1 MKLAAMGRT
10 VRTGIA
16 ISMCSL
22 ALGGCAS
29 YSSSFSVIQNDLAD
43 RQYDAALQEIEKQ
56 SITKTDRVLYLLN
69 KGMVLSM
76 KGDFA
81 ASNRALEAAKD
92 EMDRLYATSV
102 SENVLSLTV
111 NDTMVSYAGDDYEQ
125 VLVHLYMALNYLELG
140 QTDDARVEALQIDA
154 KLREIGEKIPDN
166 NYVEDAFSLYLTG
179 LIYEDSGE
187 WSDAMISYRQAYVA
201 YKKYKQAYKV
211 PMPRMLKFDL
221 LRLSK
226 LHGLND
232 EFAEY
237 TKEFGIEQNQESA
250 DTPEHGELVF
260 VLNNGLAPIKRER
273 YIYAGNPLSETKERI
288 AVPYYESR
296 TNDVGAAR
304 ITVADNSAHTE
315 LMENIDAMAKSSLDA
330 RMPAIIASAVARGG
344 NNAKQ
349 NATQNSNNDDSSLMG
364 TLWAMVVGTFTTQRA
379 DTRSWLTLPADIHMA
394 RLSLPPGK
402 YNIKVE
408 LLGKGKKK
416 YKRLQV
422 QDAREYNDV
431 AINKGKM
438 TFLVQYW
445 IPAQLHTKIPNRG
458 TR

>member
-1 MKLAAMGRT
+1 MGRT
-10 VRTGIA
+10 VRTCIA

-56 SITKTDRVLYLLN
+56 STSKNNRVLYLLN

-81 ASNRALEAAKD
+81 ASNRALEDAKD

-102 SENVLSLTV
+102 SENVLSFVV
-111 NDTMVSYAGDDYEQ
+111 NDTTESYAGDDYEQ

-140 QTDDARVEALQIDA
+140 QTDDARVEALQIDT
-154 KLREIGEKIPDN
+154 KLREIGEKTPDS

-179 LIYEDSGE
+179 MIYEDRGE

-211 PMPRMLKFDL
+211 PIPRMLKFDL

-226 LHGLND
+226 LHGLDD
-232 EFAEY
+232 ELAEY
-237 TKEFGIEQNQESA
+237 TKEFGIKQNEESA
-250 DTPEHGELVF
+250 DTSEHGELVF

-273 YIYAGNPLSETKERI
+273 YIDAGNPLSETKKRI

-296 TNDVGAAR
+296 TNNVGAAR
-304 ITVADNSAHTE
+304 ITVDDNSAHTE
-315 LMENIDAMAKSSLDA
+315 LMENIDAIAKSSLDA
-330 RMPAIIASAVARGG
+330 RMPEIIARALARGG

-349 NATQNSNNDDSSLMG
+349 NATQNPDNNHSSIMG

-394 RLSLPPGK
+394 RLSLPPGE
-402 YNIKVE
+402 YNVKVE

-416 YKRLQV
+416 YQRLQV
-422 QDAREYNDV
+422 LGTREYNDV
-431 AINKGKM
+431 TINKGKM
-438 TFLVQYW
+438 TFLIQYW
-445 IPAQLHTKIPNRG
+445 IPPQLHTKTPNR
-458 TR
+458 